1 MSTKEKRDISREAE
15 EFAQKAALVIG
26 ESSFGGENL
35 CDPQREVWLD
45 IARRGYRKAV
55 EEGQKDLEKI
65 RGPRKRPSY
74 E

>member
-1 MSTKEKRDISREAE
+1 MSTKQDIERQAE
-15 EFAQKAALVIG
+15 EFGQEAARVVG

-35 CDPQREVWLD
+35 CDSQREVWLD

-55 EEGQKDLEKI
+55 EEGQKDMKAI
-65 RGPRKRPSY
+65 RGPQQRPSF